1 MHRALPLVLVAAAVL
16 LFALAGR
23 DDAAPARDATA
34 RVVRVVDGDTV
45 ILAGLGR
52 SRLIGVD
59 TPEVHGD
66 PECYGRR
73 ASAYAERALHG
84 RRVRYR
90 LGAEQ
95 RDRFG
100 RALVY
105 LWLGDGRL
113 FNAMLVRDG
122 YAQPLTIPPNV
133 EFADRFVA
141 LARRARRDGRGL
153 WGVCAATA
161 TRGPG
166 SRA

>member
-1 MHRALPLVLVAAAVL
+1 MRWVLSLVLVAAIVL
-16 LFALAGR
+16 LLVLDGR
-23 DDAAPARDATA
+23 DGAAPAADASA
-34 RVVRVVDGDTV
+34 RVVRAVDGDTV

-59 TPEVHGD
+59 TPEVHGAA
-66 PECYGRR
+66 ECYGHA
-73 ASAYAERALHG
+73 ASAYAGRVLTG

-90 LGAEQ
+90 LGVEQ

-105 LWLGDGRL
+105 VWLADGRL

-122 YAQPLTIPPNV
+122 YARPLTIPPNV
-133 EFADRFVA
+133 EFADRLVA

-153 WGVCAATA
+153 WRACGATA
-161 TRGPG
+161 TREPA